1 MKKKN
6 NFYVVWVGHK
16 TGVFNSWDECK
27 EYVQGF
33 KDARYMGFE
42 TQEKADTAF
51 KEGYE
56 LHKKLAKKPQKL
68 ISSDVPLKRAVCVD
82 AACSVEK
89 QIMEYRGVFFETNK
103 VLFHRGPYDGGS
115 NNIGE
120 FLAIVH
126 AMAYMKKNKIF
137 YPIYTD
143 SMTALSWIDKKNVNT
158 KIQPGEQVKVLIEKA
173 VEWLQK
179 NTTQY
184 TILKWN
190 TASWGEIP
198 ADFGRK

>member
-16 TGVFNSWDECK
+16 TGVFSSWEECK

-42 TQEKADTAF
+42 TLEKAKNAF
-51 KEGYE
+51 VEGYS
-56 LHKKLAKKPQKL
+56 LHKKSAKKSPKL
-68 ISSDVPLKRAVCVD
+68 ITGDIPLKRAICVD
-82 AACSVEK
+82 AACSVDK
-89 QIMEYRGVFFETNK
+89 QIMEYRGVFFETGK
-103 VLFHRGPYDGGS
+103 VLFHRGPFHGGS

-126 AMAYMKKNKIF
+126 GMAYMKKNNIF

-143 SMTALSWIDKKNVNT
+143 SMTALSWIEKKNVNT
-158 KIQPGEQVKVLIEKA
+158 KIQPGEQVKILIEKA
-173 VEWLQK
+173 VEWLNQ

-184 TILKWN
+184 TLLKWN